1 MKLLLIH
8 DEMLNAGLPI
18 FKAHG
23 NLPRV
28 FVFDPAF
35 IAQQG
40 WRRRRLQFIADALSS
55 IPAVRVFKGTLV
67 DVVAAF
73 KLADSVPQRETHV
86 VTQATPNKDIQAW
99 LATLK
104 TVRIEFVEAP
114 AFATHTGSLSR
125 FSKYWSSV
133 EAQWFPKGSL
143 NSASQ
148 SEDSP
153 STRKIRSMRTLAK
166 PSR

>member
-18 FKAHG
+18 FEAHAD
-23 NLPRV
+23 LPRV

-35 IAQQG
+35 IARQG
-40 WRRRRLQFIADALSS
+40 WRIRRLQFIADALSS
-55 IPAVRVFKGTLV
+55 IPAVRIFKGALA
-67 DVVAAF
+67 DVVAS
-73 KLADSVPQRETHV
+73 LESADSAPQRETHV
-86 VTQATPNKDIQAW
+86 VTQATPNTDIQAW

-133 EAQWFPKGSL
+133 EAQWFSKGSRKG
-143 NSASQ
+143 SCE

-153 STRKIRSMRTLAK
+153 RAQKKGRKQAL
-166 PSR
+166 P